1 MIKNIN
7 DNESKN
13 YIEDSKILHDEEE
26 LKYLKKEY
34 FSNKE
39 YLLNPDSKKSF
50 GEEQEVDFSSDEY
63 NAALSKDHLNQF
75 TLKADQS
82 LVEKLLSLFNFHKF
96 LQNVLTI
103 VLKILNAAIFS
114 ESSIL
119 RKFKNIPKLRGFLRK
134 LMLALQTLFLLKL
147 IGVILRLKKEKYKSS
162 SQSASEKLEYK
173 EHEEQFRKN
182 EHEKK
187 EYHKHHDRS
196 ENSESKE
203 HEKISYERSKE
214 KSGNIDYNLYNKKYD
229 GFKNLTFD
237 DRSAE
242 KSALLNIS
250 HYSVHHL
257 HINYHY
263 EPHPLYHFEHLLNN
277 GQNVQN
283 TVFQLSDFI
292 NKVSDLGKNI
302 IKTTYKVA
310 SDITSHIT
318 NDELA
323 KFSGYDKLSNKFN
336 NFHSSQSHE
345 QNRNPYHN
353 QNKDNAYY
361 EPQKNSLNRL
371 DYDFCQNYNNSE
383 QKNPTILKI
392 ELDLGKLEINFKFK
406 DFKNPNR
413 NKGMQ

>member
-187 EYHKHHDRS
+187 EYH
-196 ENSESKE
+196 
-203 HEKISYERSKE
+203 
-214 KSGNIDYNLYNKKYD
+214 
-229 GFKNLTFD
+229 
-237 DRSAE
+237 
-242 KSALLNIS
+242 
-250 HYSVHHL
+250 
-257 HINYHY
+257 
-263 EPHPLYHFEHLLNN
+263 
-277 GQNVQN
+277 
-283 TVFQLSDFI
+283 
-292 NKVSDLGKNI
+292 
-302 IKTTYKVA
+302 
-310 SDITSHIT
+310 
-318 NDELA
+318 
-323 KFSGYDKLSNKFN
+323 
-336 NFHSSQSHE
+336 
-345 QNRNPYHN
+345 
-353 QNKDNAYY
+353 
-361 EPQKNSLNRL
+361 
-371 DYDFCQNYNNSE
+371 
-383 QKNPTILKI
+383 
-392 ELDLGKLEINFKFK
+392 
-406 DFKNPNR
+406 
-413 NKGMQ
+413 